1 MSIKSSL
8 LRAGYKK
15 SKIILNNDIQSYDK
29 SNYIM
34 YQVPGDG
41 LCMLHA
47 FLCAIL
53 DGEYISILDKPVYKN

>member
-1 MSIKSSL
+1 
-8 LRAGYKK
+8 
-15 SKIILNNDIQSYDK
+15 
-29 SNYIM
+29 M

-53 DGEYISILDKPVYKN
+53 DGDYISILDKPVYKDQISESVHKNWNEKARFNFIKSFI